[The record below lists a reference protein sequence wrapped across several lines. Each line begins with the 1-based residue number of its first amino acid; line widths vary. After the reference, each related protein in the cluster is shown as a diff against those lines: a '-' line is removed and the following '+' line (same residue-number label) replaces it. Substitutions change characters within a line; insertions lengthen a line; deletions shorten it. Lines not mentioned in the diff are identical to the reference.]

1 MGHRSEVICKKCDA
15 DFMFDSG
22 GGFFFHLLK
31 CDSCSKTKNIKFDEI
46 GNLHLRF
53 LKGSNIPYSMA
64 GQKQWDDVRDN
75 NEGEALS
82 KEGYYKSIEDMA
94 GECKCGGIGVK
105 A

>member
-1 MGHRSEVICKKCDA
+1 
-15 DFMFDSG
+15 MFDSG
-22 GGFFFHLLK
+22 GGFFFHLLQ

-82 KEGYYKSIEDMA
+82 KEEYYKSIEDMA